1 MQCSQYFERPVLSGG
16 LQAMQE
22 AAKQQEEMLRELYFG
37 RNYIPFEQHRNH
49 QLSIMDNE
57 EEGLFSLHCAPDFTI
72 CMEEEPFQF
81 LLDTLSPNYSESPN
95 PSEKSIE
102 NTELNAQE
110 YETYFSY

>member
-1 MQCSQYFERPVLSGG
+1 
-16 LQAMQE
+16 
-22 AAKQQEEMLRELYFG
+22 
-37 RNYIPFEQHRNH
+37 
-49 QLSIMDNE
+49 MDNE
-57 EEGLFSLHCAPDFTI
+57 DEGLFSLHCAPNFTF

-81 LLDTLSPNYSESPN
+81 LLDAESHHCPESPN